1 MDFNLNDLYT
11 YHHAMNVKLAALL
24 MANEEKV
31 PETATKLFSHI
42 LGAQN
47 IWNSRILSITPT
59 IPVWEIQPIAQFEN
73 LEEQNHR
80 NTLTILNNRAFSEE
94 IEYVN
99 LQGLRFKNT
108 VGDILFHVA
117 NHGNYH
123 RAQIA
128 TALKPAGITPL
139 VTDYIAFKRTPL

>member
-59 IPVWEIQPIAQFEN
+59 IPVWEIQPISQFEN

-108 VGDILFHVA
+108 VGDILFHV
-117 NHGNYH
+117 HVG
-123 RAQIA
+123 
-128 TALKPAGITPL
+128 
-139 VTDYIAFKRTPL
+139 VS